1 MHIDSPTRRSLV
13 YSWAVMHLRPPLHW
27 WMSPNL
33 NLHMATSIW
42 LMQDSGTDCCGPAPR
57 VAGWLPSLRSLW
69 DFCLPS
75 LCLPLPGS
83 LRGSPCRQKE
93 KKKWNWL
100 SGNECEFEF
109 GIKLM
114 MEWRTAAIEDSARCR
129 LVVEQ
134 LRRVQS
140 LVRWSRVSIIFS
152 QDMVRHPP
160 LHRVYSCLTA
170 AARIVWIL

>member
-75 LCLPLPGS
+75 LCLLLPGS

-93 KKKWNWL
+93 KKKRNWV
-100 SGNECEFEF
+100 SGRRMWISIWYWVDDGMKTAN
-109 GIKLM
+109 GSNRGQ
-114 MEWRTAAIEDSARCR
+114 RTLPSGCGSATFNLWSDDHVSPSFSHRTWPDIHPSSG
-129 LVVEQ
+129 LVA
-134 LRRVQS
+134 
-140 LVRWSRVSIIFS
+140 F
-152 QDMVRHPP
+152 
-160 LHRVYSCLTA
+160 
-170 AARIVWIL
+170 

>member
-83 LRGSPCRQKE
+83 LRGSLCRQKE
-93 KKKWNWL
+93 KKKRNWL
-100 SGNECEFEF
+100 SGNDCEFEF

-114 MEWRTAAIEDSARCR
+114 MEWRQQTAAIEDSARCH
-129 LVVEQ
+129 LVV
-134 LRRVQS
+134 V
-140 LVRWSRVSIIFS
+140 
-152 QDMVRHPP
+152 MVRHLP
-160 LHRVYSCLTA
+160 LHRVDSCLTA

>member
-57 VAGWLPSLRSLW
+57 VAGWLPSLRSPW

-75 LCLPLPGS
+75 LCLLLPGS
-83 LRGSPCRQKE
+83 LRGSPLQTKGRG
-93 KKKWNWL
+93 KKTKLGFRKANGNLVLSWWWN
-100 SGNECEFEF
+100 
-109 GIKLM
+109 
-114 MEWRTAAIEDSARCR
+114 EDSERCR
-129 LVVEQ
+129 LVADR
-134 LRRVQS
+134 LRCIQS
-140 LVRWSRVSIIFS
+140 VIRSCVSIIFS
-152 QDMVRHPP
+152 QDMVRYPP
-160 LHRVYSCLTA
+160 LRRVASCPTA
-170 AARIVWIL
+170 AARIAWIL